1 MCKNNSRNNVK
12 RVLFIPYALFQYD
25 DYTKMVADVLTQ
37 WGFTVEG
44 IHSYPDPVEAVKSAE
59 AIFIGGGNTFKL
71 LKGLYDNSLIEPI
84 RQMVLEKGVPY
95 LGSSAGTNV
104 ATINIKTTNDM
115 PITYPPTF
123 DALSLVN
130 FNINPHYLDAKPDDR
145 HRGETREQRIK
156 QFLRINSD
164 PVLGLREGTYLS
176 VEGDRAELKGM
187 FNARLFCKG
196 KEPEEITPD
205 SDLSYLLKE

>member
-1 MCKNNSRNNVK
+1 MYKNISRHNVK

-25 DYTKMVADVLTQ
+25 DYTKMVADVLTH

-205 SDLSYLLKE
+205 SDLSYLLKM